1 MPNYNPST
9 QERVGDLIHGLRVE
23 TGVYANLTY
32 HHQDQWELFHIYGRI
47 LVKHLFIECITDNGG
62 GATLLQ
68 FNYTFTT
75 PAITVKPL
83 TAVSGSIA
91 ALVRGSRIV
100 CLGGAVA
107 TAAGV
112 TVATGGCSD
121 LNTTPVILGGE
132 GFIGTVGMLT
142 TTADGVSGTSQA
154 FMYYV
159 PMSDGAYAEANA
171 LPTTPPG

>member
-1 MPNYNPST
+1 MNYNPST
-9 QERVGDLIHGLRVE
+9 IARIGDLENGIRVD
-23 TGVYANLTY
+23 TSVYNVLTY
-32 HHQDQWELFHIYGRI
+32 HHQDQWEFFNIYGRI
-47 LVKHLFIECITDNGG
+47 KIKHLFVEFITDNGG

-83 TAVSGSIA
+83 TAVSASIA

-107 TAAGV
+107 TAAGI

-121 LNTTPVILGGE
+121 LATTPVILGGV
-132 GFIGTVGMLT
+132 GFVGTVGILT
-142 TTADGVSGTSQA
+142 TTADAVSGTAQA
-154 FMYYV
+154 SLFYF
-159 PMSDGAYAEANA
+159 PMSDGAYVTAVI
-171 LPTTPPG
+171 